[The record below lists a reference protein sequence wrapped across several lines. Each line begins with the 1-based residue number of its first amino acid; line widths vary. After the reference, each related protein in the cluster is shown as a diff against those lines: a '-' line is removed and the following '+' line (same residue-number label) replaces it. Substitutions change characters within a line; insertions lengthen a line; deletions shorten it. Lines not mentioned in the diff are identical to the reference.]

1 MKSRLLAATLIVAS
15 LGLGACTV
23 TPARVA
29 VYPGYHE
36 PPPRVIVAPAPRV
49 VIVPHAHYSRPHN
62 VILPGF
68 DHHHEGR
75 RDLDPRHRRH
85 RHWHD

>member
-1 MKSRLLAATLIVAS
+1 MKSRLFAATLIVAS

-36 PPPRVIVAPAPRV
+36 PPPRVIVTPPPRVIVAPRPYYTQPYV
-49 VIVPHAHYSRPHN
+49 VIQ
-62 VILPGF
+62 PGF
-68 DHHHEGR
+68 DNPDNYPHRPPRRRPHH
-75 RDLDPRHRRH
+75 
-85 RHWHD
+85 HWHD